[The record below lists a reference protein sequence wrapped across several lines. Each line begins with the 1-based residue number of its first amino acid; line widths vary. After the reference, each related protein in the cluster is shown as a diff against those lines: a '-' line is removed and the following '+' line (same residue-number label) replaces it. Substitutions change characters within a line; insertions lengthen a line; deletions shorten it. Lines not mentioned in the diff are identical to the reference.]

1 MKIYGNKEIGYVYND
16 DANLGFNKFRY
27 ILMQINAE
35 VLVTLKQNK

>member
-16 DANLGFNKFRY
+16 DANLGFNKFWY